1 MKCLP
6 SQQRRYFNPIPTCCS
21 PSQNPI
27 HKQHTASSS
36 FPGVSCATKCIFLQS
51 TTICFFDYLIVQPN
65 PSCSSTA
72 CSTSNLAKTQNVES
86 STPRLST
93 SIFQLNPKGKVFV
106 VGFRFFFSTSLST
119 NRLAGN
125 HYCIN
130 FPLIFS
136 LRFSN
141 SAMRDF
147 LKLPSLLLTPF
158 MFLKQKT
165 FPSFSFFFSSAP
177 MPNKNNGLLILF
189 YGRVK
194 ILSCGWVDLRKK
206 ILLKTIIFITNCNNW

>member
-1 MKCLP
+1 MLTFPTAKIFQSNFDLLLP
-6 SQQRRYFNPIPTCCS
+6 LAKPHPQTTHSQLVIPRCVLRNKMHFPAKYNHLLLWLSHRSTQPVLLRHGMFNFQFS
-21 PSQNPI
+21 KN
-27 HKQHTASSS
+27 
-36 FPGVSCATKCIFLQS
+36 TKCRVKHTS
-51 TTICFFDYLIVQPN
+51 TLHEHFPTQPQR
-65 PSCSSTA
+65 
-72 CSTSNLAKTQNVES
+72 K
-86 STPRLST
+86 
-93 SIFQLNPKGKVFV
+93 
-106 VGFRFFFSTSLST
+106 GFRRRFSLFFFSTSLST

-206 ILLKTIIFITNCNNW
+206 NSFKNHYFHNKL